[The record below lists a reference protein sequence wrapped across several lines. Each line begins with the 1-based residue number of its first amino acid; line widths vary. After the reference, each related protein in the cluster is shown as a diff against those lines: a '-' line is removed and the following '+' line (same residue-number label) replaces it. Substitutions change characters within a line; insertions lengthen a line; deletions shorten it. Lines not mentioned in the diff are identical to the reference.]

1 MPDPISATEALQ
13 IVGEIRKDLEGVR
26 ANALLPDEK
35 KRINKALDEFE
46 DSKQQLLIERK
57 ARENTEATLVEV
69 KAELEKR
76 KADGA
81 TVLELKARVEE
92 YAGLLAQR
100 SALHGAPGT
109 KAWKDSPEY
118 KALHVWARD
127 PREFTAE
134 HKNLLRT
141 DVDVA
146 GGFLVPTELDMEI
159 RKRIVELDPIR
170 AVSRVRSMAVKTM
183 EIAIRTSIPT
193 AFYEGEAEAQQKD
206 RSAYSNVS
214 VTAHRQGITLPVTVD
229 QLMNSAFDMESEIAG
244 DAGLAFASGEGINF
258 VNGDGAKKPEGFM
271 QHTSIVAGSQT
282 GLHAAIAA
290 DLIKI
295 TGTLKIGYDPMFAM
309 HRTTLANLRGQRD
322 SNGQFLW
329 SPGMNGPV
337 ANTIAGYEYILLA
350 SMSPFATVTGKP
362 FAFGDFRRGFE
373 IYDRTGIGVIRDDV
387 TRKDEAIVEF
397 AFRRWNTSKVIL
409 PEAITIHTFTD

>member
-1 MPDPISATEALQ
+1 MPDPISAQEALQ

-26 ANALLPDEK
+26 DAALLPEEK
-35 KRINKALDEFE
+35 TRINKALDEFE
-46 DSKQQLLIERK
+46 DHRQKLVLERK
-57 ARENTEATLVEV
+57 ARENVEATLVEV
-69 KAELEKR
+69 KAELEQR
-76 KADGA
+76 KAEGA
-81 TVLELKARVEE
+81 KAVELKARVEE
-92 YAGLLAQR
+92 LAGIVAQR
-100 SALHGAPGT
+100 AAMQGGDGT

-141 DVDVA
+141 DIDTA
-146 GGFLVPTELDMEI
+146 GGFLVPTELDTEL
-159 RKRIVELDPIR
+159 RKKIVELDPVRSIC
-170 AVSRVRSMAVKTM
+170 RVRSMAVKTM
-183 EIAIRTSIPT
+183 EIAIRNTIPV
-193 AFYEGEAEAQQKD
+193 AYYEGEAEAAQKD
-206 RSAYSNVS
+206 KSTYSNVS
-214 VTAHRQGITLPVTVD
+214 VTAHRQAITLPVTVD
-229 QLMNSAFDMESEIAG
+229 QLMNAAFDVESEMGA
-244 DAGLAFASGEGINF
+244 DAALAFATGEGNNF
-258 VNGDGAKKPEGFM
+258 VNGDGVKKPEGFM
-271 QHTSIVAGSQT
+271 QHSAIVASTQLGT
-282 GLHAAIAA
+282 HDNIAA

-322 SNGQFLW
+322 TNGQFLW

-337 ANTIAGYEYILLA
+337 QNTIAGYGYILLA
-350 SMSPFATVTGKP
+350 SMSPYITIGGKP

-373 IYDRTGIGVIRDDV
+373 VYDRTGMGVIRDDV